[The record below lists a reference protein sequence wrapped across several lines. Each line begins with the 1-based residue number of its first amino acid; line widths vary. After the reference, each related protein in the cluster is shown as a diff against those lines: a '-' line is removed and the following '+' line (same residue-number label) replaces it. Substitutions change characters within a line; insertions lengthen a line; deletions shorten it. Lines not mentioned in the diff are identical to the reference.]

1 MNKPIVDIDLFR
13 KYNNYYEEDTDDLCE
28 CFLRASENIVQ
39 DYLGYDPN
47 RTEYDE
53 YTEGIGSDKP
63 FTRVTPIADFSYV
76 VRADTG
82 EALEGVGWN
91 ENYIYSL
98 EGDSIFEDKATYK
111 IHYEGGYRNV
121 PDEIKLAV
129 IRIASLM
136 LAESNGNIGITGK
149 SNADQSRTFISYNS
163 YDKYL
168 KPLISY
174 RCKSIV

>member
-1 MNKPIVDIDLFR
+1 MKQIISLEEF
-13 KYNNYYEEDTDDLCE
+13 KIYNNYYEEDTDIMCQSFIDA
-28 CFLRASENIVQ
+28 ASNIVA
-39 DYLGYDPN
+39 DYIGFDPN
-47 RTEYDE
+47 RTEYNE
-53 YTEGIGSDKP
+53 FVEGIGSNKL
-63 FTRVTPIADFSYV
+63 FTKVIPIVDFAYVLRV
-76 VRADTG
+76 DTG